1 MTNLSN
7 LSASQLNK
15 MIENTKAEI
24 KRRENIQAAQT
35 QIQAI
40 LKKFGL
46 RIQDLDLKTAST
58 LKKQK
63 AVRKSTSKAKA
74 PRAKSSKTKDNRAKV
89 LPKYKNPN
97 GTETWSGRGRLPS
110 WVADICQSEGISVE
124 KFKTDTR
131 FAIGE

>member
-58 LKKQK
+58 PKKQK
-63 AVRKSTSKAKA
+63 AGRKPTSKAKA

>member
-63 AVRKSTSKAKA
+63 AGRKSTSKAKA

>member
-58 LKKQK
+58 PKKQK
-63 AVRKSTSKAKA
+63 AGRKSTSKAKA

-110 WVADICQSEGISVE
+110 WVADICQNEGISVE
-124 KFKTDTR
+124 IFKTDTR

>member
-63 AVRKSTSKAKA
+63 AGRKSNSKAKA

-110 WVADICQSEGISVE
+110 WVADICQSGGISVE
-124 KFKTDTR
+124 KFKTDPR

>member
-63 AVRKSTSKAKA
+63 AGRKSTSKAKA

-110 WVADICQSEGISVE
+110 WVEDICQSEGISVE